1 MSTPNPFLTLDQQL
15 IGDIYTSTE
24 VLDNLIVL
32 CDDFGSRF
40 GGSPGERQA
49 AEFLQAKLSEYGL
62 APVRLEP
69 VDYLSW
75 QRGAVS
81 LEIIE
86 PVQQPVPCIT
96 LPHSPPAELEGEI
109 IDLGDGMPGDFK
121 RQAAH
126 IEGKIVMA
134 SSAVRGKES
143 RRWIHRDEKYGRSL
157 MAGATGFIFA
167 NHYPGYGPATG
178 GIGYGAAAPL
188 PGLSVSFETAA
199 FIKRL
204 LRRHGRVK
212 VRLTSSDTCRANVS
226 WNVIGELPG
235 RSRPEEIVLLGSHYD
250 GHDIAQGATD
260 PASGTVCVLEAARVL
275 ARHAPELART
285 VRFALWGI
293 EEIGLLGSK
302 AYVRRHAA
310 ELDRHRFYLNLDGAG
325 YRFNDVVLNEW
336 PALQPLF
343 ERWSREMTHDFKV
356 DQSVHTFSDHYPF
369 FLAGVPTGGLEPVG
383 ELSTGRGYGHTS
395 HDTVDKVGLPTLR
408 DTAALAAR
416 LALRLSQASDWPV
429 QRRDAAAVQAA
440 LNSPEYQEEETYKA
454 SLRAFLVQHG
464 LAAELC

>member
-1 MSTPNPFLTLDQQL
+1 MSNPNPLLKLDQQL
-15 IGDIYTSTE
+15 IGDVYTSTE

-49 AEFLQAKLSEYGL
+49 AEFLQAKLREYGL
-62 APVRLEP
+62 HHVRLEP

-75 QRGAVS
+75 RRGAAT

-86 PVQQPVPCIT
+86 PVHQTIPCLT

-109 IDLGDGMPGDFK
+109 IDLDGGAPGDF
-121 RQAAH
+121 RQHAAR
-126 IEGKIVMA
+126 IEGKIVMT
-134 SSAVRGKES
+134 SSAVRSKES

-157 MAGATGFIFA
+157 MAGAIGFIFA

-178 GIGYGAAAPL
+178 GIGYGEAAPM
-188 PGLSVSFETAA
+188 PGLAISFETAA
-199 FIKRL
+199 LIKRL

-212 VRLTSSDTCRANVS
+212 IRLTSSDTCQPNVS
-226 WNVIGELPG
+226 WNVLGELPG
-235 RSRPEEIVLLGSHYD
+235 RTKPNEIVLLGSHYD

-275 ARHAPELART
+275 ARYVPDLSRT
-285 VRFALWGI
+285 IRFALWGV

-302 AYVRRHAA
+302 AYVRRYAGQ
-310 ELDRHRFYLNLDGAG
+310 LDGHRFYLNMDAAG

-336 PALQPLF
+336 PDLQPLF

-356 DQSVHTFSDHYPF
+356 EQSVHTFSDHYPF

-383 ELSTGRGYGHTS
+383 TLVTGRGYGHTS
-395 HDTVDKVGLPTLR
+395 HDTVDKVSLPTLR

-416 LALRLSQASDWPV
+416 LALRLSQETDWPV
-429 QRRDAAAVQAA
+429 HRRPAAAVQAA
-440 LNSPEYQEEETYKA
+440 LNSPEYQEEEAYKTE
-454 SLRAFLVQHG
+454 LRTFLTQRG